1 MSSKYNQIIKMMEEF
16 YSELEDFVY
25 RNRNETNRMTIAVDF
40 VTHVMPVIEKIQN
53 SKGDNNVLRN

>member
-1 MSSKYNQIIKMMEEF
+1 MSNKYEQILKMMEEF

-25 RNRNETNRMTIAVDF
+25 RNRNETNRINIATDF
-40 VTHVMPVIEKIQN
+40 VTSVLPVIEKIQK

>member
-1 MSSKYNQIIKMMEEF
+1 MEEF

-53 SKGDNNVLRN
+53 SKGDNNAVCN